1 MKKKLL
7 IVILAAIA
15 ILLLVGC
22 GEKPASEATL
32 KEDIYNSSNFSLFS
46 EQLDMEITNLEV
58 VKRQTTTED
67 KVDTVWVKVTAAGD
81 TAEGEMYY
89 VMTYHLYNDGWL
101 LETIADDAVDSWH
114 FEPLEGVPDEVIASY
129 IPEGAEILENTVD
142 LEAASHTVTYTYE
155 ESHLYCDVT
164 YKKQLVFN
172 FGSGYY
178 TSGMHD
184 PGRWG
189 FQNEVDVGSYEDWH
203 DIEGTWQYTDL
214 ELVSRTDT
222 YTWVIDDFSP
232 EGCAFDESCTDFT
245 EFNVSGSCKY
255 TSDYYLRKDFITWSN
270 ENNILKGVVDSDYTG
285 EIYYKISANVAQYSD
300 ASYVTT
306 QVKYIR
312 IHYDR
317 APTMIIASNYRTV
330 ELTKIS

>member
-7 IVILAAIA
+7 VVILAAIA
-15 ILLLVGC
+15 ILLLAGC

-46 EQLDMEITNLEV
+46 EQLDMEITDLEV

-89 VMTYHLYNDGWL
+89 KLTYHLYNDGWL
-101 LETIADDAVDSWH
+101 LEAIADDTVDSWH
-114 FEPLEGVPDEVIASY
+114 FKPLEGVPDEVIASY

-142 LEAASHTVTYTYE
+142 LEVASHTVTYTYE

-189 FQNEVDVGSYEDWH
+189 LQNEVDVGSYEDWH
-203 DIEGTWQYTDL
+203 LEGTWYL
-214 ELVSRTDT
+214 KS
-222 YTWVIDDFSP
+222 
-232 EGCAFDESCTDFT
+232 FDYHNDI
-245 EFNVSGSCKY
+245 Y
-255 TSDYYLRKDFITWSN
+255 YYLKIETVPIVSLN
-270 ENNILKGVVDSDYTG
+270 AHEENGSF
-285 EIYYKISANVAQYSD
+285 KISGTFERVVNSKKETFEGPFTVEWDEWLCEYQIE
-300 ASYVTT
+300 TG
-306 QVKYIR
+306 
-312 IHYDR
+312 
-317 APTMIIASNYRTV
+317 YRTSV
-330 ELTKIS
+330 FYLVFLFSYDEPPHCTRGHNDGASLSLLT